1 MGTPYCAGHLDAYP
15 LVGRIQTRCFQPNI
29 AMSPAKRRA
38 TVCSVPIHCFP
49 KPWISPIVPPVPFHY
64 SFCSSN
70 LMAKAGTWKKK
81 KKTHKTWDSG
91 QGGKHK
97 ATVFNSACKERVISQ
112 RLLQKNGWKCVR
124 KRISQRT
131 SNLQNNTWQLIS
143 IFHPKVKEFPNVNAY
158 RFPGHYIMSH
168 LFFPSSAGFR
178 PVLLFFLLLLPALSQ
193 LETNDSS
200 TWIILFIVSLYK
212 LMFT

>member
-1 MGTPYCAGHLDAYP
+1 MLSAKHCNVPSKKEGHCLLCADSLFSQTVNQPHCPTRSFSLFILFIKLNGK
-15 LVGRIQTRCFQPNI
+15 GRN
-29 AMSPAKRRA
+29 ME
-38 TVCSVPIHCFP
+38 
-49 KPWISPIVPPVPFHY
+49 
-64 SFCSSN
+64 
-70 LMAKAGTWKKK
+70 K